1 MPTRCHRRTPDSND
15 GTLSQFGT
23 EGYGPTMAAAMQIT
37 FDAAGPR
44 ALGAFWCE
52 VLGYIEE
59 PPPPGFETWED
70 ALAAFG
76 IDQSDPDRAFAIV
89 DPERVGPRVFFLKV
103 PEGKTAKNRMH
114 LDVHVEPDQLH
125 AKAASLVELGATHVA
140 EFDEPEGH
148 WITLLDPEGN
158 EFCLH

>member
-1 MPTRCHRRTPDSND
+1 MTR
-15 GTLSQFGT
+15 
-23 EGYGPTMAAAMQIT
+23 AIQIT
-37 FDAAGPR
+37 VDAAGPR
-44 ALGAFWCE
+44 KLAEFWCE
-52 VLGYIEE
+52 VLGYVEE
-59 PPPPGFETWED
+59 PPPSGFDTWEA

-89 DPERVGPRVFFLKV
+89 DPDGVGPRVFFLKV

-114 LDVHVEPDQLH
+114 LDVHVEPSELH
-125 AKAASLVELGATHVA
+125 ARAAELVALGAMHVG
-140 EFDEPEGH
+140 EFDEPEGR